1 MELNK
6 ENIKKII
13 FIIFVTILI
22 FLGFQNLNIVGEI
35 LSTIIGLIT
44 PFILGLALA
53 FILNILMVKLEKI
66 SFTKTKK
73 NTGRKQ
79 SPKKVS
85 SLKRTFSII
94 LSFIVLIL
102 IITLVLGIV
111 IPEFIK
117 TIKTFA
123 QNIPEVIE
131 TVQKYGTEIGE
142 KYPEILEYT
151 DIDEQFN
158 KITTNDSETTK
169 NLIKN
174 VWNFVQKY
182 SVGVIASSTKAI
194 TTLVGGVVNAIIA
207 IIFAVYLLA
216 QKEKLQNQFKKMMY
230 AYISKEKCDK
240 IMEVLSVSNNIFAN
254 FITGQFI
261 EAIIL
266 GVLCFIGM
274 LILKIPYAATV
285 SVLIAFTALIPI
297 AGAIMGML
305 IGVLLILSVAPF
317 KALIFVVFFL
327 ILQQIEGN
335 VIYPRV
341 VGNSV
346 GLPGIWV
353 LVAITVGG
361 GLFGIIGML
370 VFVPIVSVIYTL
382 LRKDVN
388 IKLKEKN
395 INIE

>member
-6 ENIKKII
+6 ENMKKVI

-22 FLGFQNLNIVGEI
+22 FWGFQNINIVGGI
-35 LSTIIGLIT
+35 LAMIIGLIT

-53 FILNILMVKLEKI
+53 FVLNILMVKFEKI
-66 SFTKTKK
+66 SFKK
-73 NTGRKQ
+73 SKKRRKKQ
-79 SPKKVS
+79 HSKEVNV
-85 SLKRTFSII
+85 LKRTFTIL

-131 TVQKYGTEIGE
+131 TVQKFGLEMGE

-151 DIDEQFN
+151 DIQETFN
-158 KITTNDSETTK
+158 KITENDSDTTK
-169 NLIKN
+169 NLIKSA
-174 VWNFVQKY
+174 WSFIQQY

-194 TTLVGGVVNAIIA
+194 TTLVGGIVNLIIA
-207 IIFAVYLLA
+207 IIFAVYLLS
-216 QKEKLQNQFKKMMY
+216 QKEKLQSQFRKMMY

-240 IMEVLSVSNNIFAN
+240 IMEVLSISNSIFTN
-254 FITGQFI
+254 FITGQFV

-266 GVLCFIGM
+266 GILCFIGM

-297 AGAIMGML
+297 VGAIVGMV
-305 IGVLLILSVAPF
+305 IGVLLIISVQPF
-317 KALIFVVFFL
+317 KALVFVTFFL
-327 ILQQIEGN
+327 VLQQIEGN

-382 LRKDVN
+382 LKKDVN
-388 IKLKEKN
+388 SKLQEKN
-395 INIE
+395 INVV